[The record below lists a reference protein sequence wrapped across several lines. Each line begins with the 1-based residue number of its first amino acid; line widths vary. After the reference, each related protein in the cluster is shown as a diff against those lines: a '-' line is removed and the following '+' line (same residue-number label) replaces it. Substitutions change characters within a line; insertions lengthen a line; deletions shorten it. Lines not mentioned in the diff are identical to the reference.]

1 MSSFLNTQVFDEAI
15 VQVSSGQLVRL
26 PELGSR
32 LNVGDTGSVSSY
44 SFLILEFKFT
54 SAEYST
60 TSSKYL
66 SKLVWTFTREKCLWR
81 RQRYR
86 HSRETQCI
94 CSCMARFKPVCK
106 GYLPTLPFLIRT
118 SILLYLHSLIGLL
131 QRKNRD
137 LKFFGQVKIS
147 GCLL

>member
-32 LNVGDTGSVSSY
+32 LNVGDTGPVSSY

-66 SKLVWTFTREKCLWR
+66 S
-81 RQRYR
+81 
-86 HSRETQCI
+86 
-94 CSCMARFKPVCK
+94 
-106 GYLPTLPFLIRT
+106 
-118 SILLYLHSLIGLL
+118 
-131 QRKNRD
+131 
-137 LKFFGQVKIS
+137 
-147 GCLL
+147 